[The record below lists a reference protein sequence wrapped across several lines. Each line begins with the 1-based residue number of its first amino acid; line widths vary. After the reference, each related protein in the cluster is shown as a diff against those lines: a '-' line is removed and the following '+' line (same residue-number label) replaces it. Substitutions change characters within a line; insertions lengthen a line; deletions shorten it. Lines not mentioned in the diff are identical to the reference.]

1 MAASSSAR
9 RGYVAPQQPR
19 QIDLTRAH
27 PSTSLFLGERQTSD
41 SAWAKA
47 HPTPKFK
54 MDYPLER
61 FTVEMA
67 FICASE
73 DKAGKEQKRSHSGLR
88 RVFVTQAAD
97 AATSR

>member
-1 MAASSSAR
+1 MTV
-9 RGYVAPQQPR
+9 Y
-19 QIDLTRAH
+19 IEDLSR
-27 PSTSLFLGERQTSD
+27 SQSR
-41 SAWAKA
+41 
-47 HPTPKFK
+47 
-54 MDYPLER
+54 LER

-88 RVFVTQAAD
+88 RVFVRQAAD

>member
-1 MAASSSAR
+1 MGRAACPPVSVFVNNA
-9 RGYVAPQQPR
+9 GGPPA
-19 QIDLTRAH
+19 
-27 PSTSLFLGERQTSD
+27 
-41 SAWAKA
+41 
-47 HPTPKFK
+47 
-54 MDYPLER
+54 PLER

-88 RVFVTQAAD
+88 RVFVRQAAD

>member
-1 MAASSSAR
+1 MGAQNY
-9 RGYVAPQQPR
+9 GHNNLNMVFG
-19 QIDLTRAH
+19 INFED
-27 PSTSLFLGERQTSD
+27 
-41 SAWAKA
+41 
-47 HPTPKFK
+47 
-54 MDYPLER
+54 LER

-88 RVFVTQAAD
+88 RVCVTQAVD

>member
-1 MAASSSAR
+1 MTV
-9 RGYVAPQQPR
+9 Y
-19 QIDLTRAH
+19 IEDLSR
-27 PSTSLFLGERQTSD
+27 SQSR
-41 SAWAKA
+41 
-47 HPTPKFK
+47 
-54 MDYPLER
+54 LER

-97 AATSR
+97 ASTSR